1 MRRNMR
7 LVRTLPI
14 NEGSRNGGFPIMLGA
29 SASDLH
35 MLACVTG
42 YLVEATI
49 AGKWPAGCGNWRAH
63 PVGGHSRRELPIS
76 PVPQSRRR
84 IISTTGH
91 AREGLNKGLAQG

>member
-1 MRRNMR
+1 M
-7 LVRTLPI
+7 I
-14 NEGSRNGGFPIMLGA
+14 GA

-49 AGKWPAGCGNWRAH
+49 AGKWPAGCGNWPLTRSA
-63 PVGGHSRRELPIS
+63 GIRRELPIS
-76 PVPQSRRR
+76 PALQSPRR

-91 AREGLNKGLAQG
+91 ARIVSRAVASDG